1 MYMENRRMRE
11 TPPSYKAGI
20 FLGITMVVCAIIM
33 LITRFASL
41 EIDGETI
48 SVEDGPLG
56 ILSRF
61 MLLLGGAIILL
72 KRKKGNYFAVGM
84 YALTLGLS
92 RLVRSI
98 PYLGAESDIVFY
110 SGVFIVILSGN
121 LAITGYNH
129 LTIRMRDPLNMRI
142 TTLIILLFYA
152 VVLMYFIYIDEKPV
166 VILRFM
172 PDVVWYIPIY
182 VMLLIVLFSK
192 EVVDNSPLGR
202 IRTHV
207 SETAD
212 RFGLGEEITIS
223 EEDAEK
229 IKAGIAGPQGW
240 KVKVIGGVEI
250 LEENVTFES
259 RRGDRDVVLERCEG
273 DGTLRIT
280 VVDDRED
287 SFINGR
293 RLSVSSYNESHGSL
307 DLIDGRGVCAKLNVR
322 RSPQ

>member
-1 MYMENRRMRE
+1 MENRRARE

-240 KVKVIGGVEI
+240 KAKVIGGVEI

>member
-1 MYMENRRMRE
+1 MENRRMRE

>member
-1 MYMENRRMRE
+1 M
-11 TPPSYKAGI
+11 
-20 FLGITMVVCAIIM
+20 VCAIIM
-33 LITRFASL
+33 LVTRFASL
-41 EIDGETI
+41 EIDSEMI

-61 MLLLGGAIILL
+61 MLLVGGAIILL

-92 RLVRSI
+92 RLIRTI

-110 SGVFIVILSGN
+110 SGVFILIISGN
-121 LAITGYNH
+121 LAVSGYNH
-129 LTIRMRDPLNMRI
+129 LTIRMRNPLNMRI

-152 VVLMYFIYIDEKPV
+152 ILLLYLAYIEVKPI
-166 VILRFM
+166 VILIII
-172 PDVVWYIPIY
+172 PDAIWYIPIY
-182 VMLLIVLFSK
+182 VMLLLVLFSK
-192 EVVDNSPLGR
+192 EVVYNSPMGR

-212 RFGLGEEITIS
+212 RFGLGEDITIS

-240 KVKVIGGVEI
+240 NVKVIGGMEV

-273 DGTLRIT
+273 DGLLRIT
-280 VVDDRED
+280 VVNDRDD

-293 RLSVSSYNESHGSL
+293 RLSVSSYNESHGCL
-307 DLIDGRGVCAKLNVR
+307 DLIDGVGVCAKLNVR
-322 RSPQ
+322 RSSQ

>member
-1 MYMENRRMRE
+1 MKNRRARE

-98 PYLGAESDIVFY
+98 PYLGAESDIIFY
-110 SGVFIVILSGN
+110 SAVFIVILSGN
-121 LAITGYNH
+121 LAVTGYNH

-152 VVLMYFIYIDEKPV
+152 IVLMYFIYIDEKPV

>member
-1 MYMENRRMRE
+1 MENRRARE
-11 TPPSYKAGI
+11 APPSYKAGI
-20 FLGITMVVCAIIM
+20 FLGITMMVCAIIM
-33 LITRFASL
+33 LVTRFASL
-41 EIDGETI
+41 EIDSEMI
-48 SVEDGPLG
+48 SVEDGSLG

-61 MLLLGGAIILL
+61 MLLVGGAIILL

-92 RLVRSI
+92 RLIRTI

-110 SGVFIVILSGN
+110 SGVFILIISGN
-121 LAITGYNH
+121 LAVSGYNH
-129 LTIRMRDPLNMRI
+129 LTIRMRNPLNMRI

-152 VVLMYFIYIDEKPV
+152 ILLLYLAYIEVKPI
-166 VILRFM
+166 VILIFI
-172 PDVVWYIPIY
+172 PDAIWYIPIY
-182 VMLLIVLFSK
+182 VMLLLVLFSK
-192 EVVDNSPLGR
+192 EVVYNSPMGR

-212 RFGLGEEITIS
+212 RFGLGEDITIS

-240 KVKVIGGVEI
+240 NVKVIGGMEV

-259 RRGDRDVVLERCEG
+259 RRGNRDVVLERCEG
-273 DGTLRIT
+273 DGLLRIT
-280 VVDDRED
+280 VVNDRDD

-293 RLSVSSYNESHGSL
+293 RLSVSSYNESHGCL
-307 DLIDGRGVCAKLNVR
+307 DLIDGVGVCAKLNVR
-322 RSPQ
+322 RSSQ

>member
-1 MYMENRRMRE
+1 MRE
-11 TPPSYKAGI
+11 APPSYKAGI
-20 FLGITMVVCAIIM
+20 FLGITMMVCAIIM
-33 LITRFASL
+33 LVTRFASL
-41 EIDGETI
+41 EIDSEMI

-61 MLLLGGAIILL
+61 MLLVGGAIILL

-92 RLVRSI
+92 RLIRTI

-110 SGVFIVILSGN
+110 SGVFILIISGN
-121 LAITGYNH
+121 LAVSGYNH
-129 LTIRMRDPLNMRI
+129 LTIRMRNPLNMRI

-152 VVLMYFIYIDEKPV
+152 ILLLYLAYIEVKPI
-166 VILRFM
+166 VILIII
-172 PDVVWYIPIY
+172 PDAIWYIPIY
-182 VMLLIVLFSK
+182 VMLLLVLFSK
-192 EVVDNSPLGR
+192 EVVYNSPMGR

-212 RFGLGEEITIS
+212 RFGLGEDITIS

-240 KVKVIGGVEI
+240 NVKVIGGMEV

-273 DGTLRIT
+273 DGLLRIT
-280 VVDDRED
+280 VVNDRDD

-293 RLSVSSYNESHGSL
+293 RLSVSSYNESHGCL
-307 DLIDGRGVCAKLNVR
+307 DLIDGVGVCAKLNVR
-322 RSPQ
+322 RSSQ

>member
-1 MYMENRRMRE
+1 MENRRMRE
-11 TPPSYKAGI
+11 APPSYKAGI
-20 FLGITMVVCAIIM
+20 FLGITMMVCAIIM
-33 LITRFASL
+33 LVTRFASL
-41 EIDGETI
+41 EIDSEMI

-61 MLLLGGAIILL
+61 MLLVGGAIILL

-92 RLVRSI
+92 RLIRTI

-110 SGVFIVILSGN
+110 SGVFILIISGN
-121 LAITGYNH
+121 LAVSGYNH
-129 LTIRMRDPLNMRI
+129 LTIRMRNPLNMRI
-142 TTLIILLFYA
+142 TTLLILLFYA
-152 VVLMYFIYIDEKPV
+152 ILLLYLAYIEVKPI
-166 VILRFM
+166 VILIII
-172 PDVVWYIPIY
+172 PDAIWYIPIY
-182 VMLLIVLFSK
+182 VMLLLVLFSK
-192 EVVDNSPLGR
+192 EVVYNSPMGR

-212 RFGLGEEITIS
+212 RFGLGEDITIS

-240 KVKVIGGVEI
+240 NVKVIGGMEV

-273 DGTLRIT
+273 DGLLRIT
-280 VVDDRED
+280 VVNDRDD

-293 RLSVSSYNESHGSL
+293 RLSVSSYNESHGCL
-307 DLIDGRGVCAKLNVR
+307 DLIDGVGVCAKLNVR
-322 RSPQ
+322 RSSQ

>member
-1 MYMENRRMRE
+1 MYMENRRARE

>member
-1 MYMENRRMRE
+1 MENRRMRE
-11 TPPSYKAGI
+11 APPSYKAGI
-20 FLGITMVVCAIIM
+20 FLGITMMVCAIIM
-33 LITRFASL
+33 LVVRFASL
-41 EIDGETI
+41 EIAGEMI

-61 MLLLGGAIILL
+61 MLLVGGAIILL

-92 RLVRSI
+92 RLIRTI

-110 SGVFIVILSGN
+110 SGVFILIISGN
-121 LAITGYNH
+121 LAVSGYNH
-129 LTIRMRDPLNMRI
+129 LTIRMRNPLNMRI

-152 VVLMYFIYIDEKPV
+152 ILLLYLAYIEVKPI
-166 VILRFM
+166 VILIFI
-172 PDVVWYIPIY
+172 PDAIWYIPIY
-182 VMLLIVLFSK
+182 VMLLLVLFSK
-192 EVVDNSPLGR
+192 EVVYNSPMGR

-212 RFGLGEEITIS
+212 RFGLGEDITIS

-240 KVKVIGGVEI
+240 NVKVIGGMEV

-273 DGTLRIT
+273 DGLLRIT
-280 VVDDRED
+280 VVNDRDD

-293 RLSVSSYNESHGSL
+293 RLSVSSYNESHGCL
-307 DLIDGRGVCAKLNVR
+307 DLIDGVGVCAKLNVR
-322 RSPQ
+322 RSSQ

>member
-1 MYMENRRMRE
+1 MENRRARE

>member
-1 MYMENRRMRE
+1 MENRRMRE
-11 TPPSYKAGI
+11 APPSYKAGI
-20 FLGITMVVCAIIM
+20 FLGITMMVCATIM
-33 LITRFASL
+33 LVTRFAYL
-41 EIDGETI
+41 EIGGETI
-48 SVEDGPLG
+48 YVEDGPLG

-92 RLVRSI
+92 RLVRTI
-98 PYLGAESDIVFY
+98 PNLGAESDIVFY
-110 SGVFIVILSGN
+110 SGVFIVIISGN
-121 LAITGYNH
+121 LAVSGYNH
-129 LTIRMRDPLNMRI
+129 LTIRMRNPLNMRI
-142 TTLIILLFYA
+142 TTLIILLVYTI
-152 VVLMYFIYIDEKPV
+152 VLLYFIYIGENPI
-166 VILRFM
+166 VIMTFI
-172 PDVVWYIPIY
+172 PDAIWYIPIY
-182 VMLLIVLFSK
+182 LMLLLVLFSK
-192 EVVDNSPLGR
+192 EVVNNSPLGR
-202 IRTHV
+202 IRTHI

-212 RFGLGEEITIS
+212 RFRLGEDITIS

-229 IKAGIAGPQGW
+229 IKAGITGPQGW

-280 VVDDRED
+280 VVDDKED
-287 SFINGR
+287 SFINGH
-293 RLSVSSYNESHGSL
+293 RLSVSSYNESHRSL

-322 RSPQ
+322 RSSQ

>member
-1 MYMENRRMRE
+1 
-11 TPPSYKAGI
+11 
-20 FLGITMVVCAIIM
+20 
-33 LITRFASL
+33 
-41 EIDGETI
+41 
-48 SVEDGPLG
+48 
-56 ILSRF
+56 
-61 MLLLGGAIILL
+61 LL

-98 PYLGAESDIVFY
+98 PYLGAESDIIFY
-110 SGVFIVILSGN
+110 SAVFIVILSGN
-121 LAITGYNH
+121 LAVTGYNH

-152 VVLMYFIYIDEKPV
+152 IVLMYFIYIDEKPV

>member
-1 MYMENRRMRE
+1 
-11 TPPSYKAGI
+11 
-20 FLGITMVVCAIIM
+20 

-121 LAITGYNH
+121 LAVTGYNH

>member
-1 MYMENRRMRE
+1 MENRRMRE
-11 TPPSYKAGI
+11 APPSYKAGI

-121 LAITGYNH
+121 LAVTGYNH

>member
-1 MYMENRRMRE
+1 MENRRARE
-11 TPPSYKAGI
+11 APPSYKAGI
-20 FLGITMVVCAIIM
+20 FLGITMMVCAIIM
-33 LITRFASL
+33 LVTRFASL
-41 EIDGETI
+41 EIDSEMI
-48 SVEDGPLG
+48 SVEDGSLG

-61 MLLLGGAIILL
+61 MLLVGGAIILL

-92 RLVRSI
+92 RLIRTI

-110 SGVFIVILSGN
+110 SGVFILIISGN
-121 LAITGYNH
+121 LAVSGYNH
-129 LTIRMRDPLNMRI
+129 LTIRMRNPLNMRI

-152 VVLMYFIYIDEKPV
+152 ILLLYLAYIEVKPI
-166 VILRFM
+166 VILIFI
-172 PDVVWYIPIY
+172 PDAIWYIPIY
-182 VMLLIVLFSK
+182 VMLLLVLFSK
-192 EVVDNSPLGR
+192 EVVYNSPMGR

-212 RFGLGEEITIS
+212 RFGLGEDITIS

-240 KVKVIGGVEI
+240 NVKVIGGMEV

-273 DGTLRIT
+273 DGLLRIT
-280 VVDDRED
+280 VVNDRDD

-293 RLSVSSYNESHGSL
+293 RLSVSSYNESHGCL
-307 DLIDGRGVCAKLNVR
+307 DLIDGVGVCAKLNVR
-322 RSPQ
+322 RSSQ

>member
-1 MYMENRRMRE
+1 MYMENRRARE

-92 RLVRSI
+92 RLVWSI
-98 PYLGAESDIVFY
+98 PHLGAESDIVFY
-110 SGVFIVILSGN
+110 SAVFIVILSGN
-121 LAITGYNH
+121 LAVTGYNH

-152 VVLMYFIYIDEKPV
+152 IVLMYFIYIDEKPV

>member
-1 MYMENRRMRE
+1 MENRRMRE
-11 TPPSYKAGI
+11 APPSYKAGI

-98 PYLGAESDIVFY
+98 PHLGAESDIVFY
-110 SGVFIVILSGN
+110 SAVFIVILSGN
-121 LAITGYNH
+121 LAVTGYNH

>member
-1 MYMENRRMRE
+1 MENRRARE

-98 PYLGAESDIVFY
+98 PYLGAESDIIFY
-110 SGVFIVILSGN
+110 SAVFIVILSGN
-121 LAITGYNH
+121 LAVTGYNH

-152 VVLMYFIYIDEKPV
+152 IVLMYFIYIDEKPV

>member
-1 MYMENRRMRE
+1 MRE
-11 TPPSYKAGI
+11 APPSYKAGI
-20 FLGITMVVCAIIM
+20 FLGITMMVCAIIM
-33 LITRFASL
+33 LVTRFASL
-41 EIDGETI
+41 EIDSEMI

-61 MLLLGGAIILL
+61 MLLVGGAIILL

-92 RLVRSI
+92 RLIRTI

-110 SGVFIVILSGN
+110 SGVFILIISGN
-121 LAITGYNH
+121 LAVSGYNH
-129 LTIRMRDPLNMRI
+129 LTIRMRNPLNMRI
-142 TTLIILLFYA
+142 TTLLILLFYA
-152 VVLMYFIYIDEKPV
+152 ILLLYLAYIEVKPI
-166 VILRFM
+166 VILIII
-172 PDVVWYIPIY
+172 PDAIWYIPIY
-182 VMLLIVLFSK
+182 VMLLLVLFSK
-192 EVVDNSPLGR
+192 EVVYNSPMGR

-212 RFGLGEEITIS
+212 RFGLGEDITIS

-240 KVKVIGGVEI
+240 NVKVIGGMEV

-273 DGTLRIT
+273 DGLLRIT
-280 VVDDRED
+280 VVNDRDD

-293 RLSVSSYNESHGSL
+293 RLSVSSYNESHGCL
-307 DLIDGRGVCAKLNVR
+307 DLIDGVGVCAKLNVR
-322 RSPQ
+322 RSSQ